1 MKKTIK
7 YFVPFIISSI
17 LIFIAQH
24 NDLWMMFWSF
34 FRIPAQTIPF
44 GDLDFILKATNV
56 KLAGFN
62 PYLENPMD
70 IRYVYPSIWLGFFE
84 LFNLNKLVNFR
95 IFNFVVIYFYVYI
108 FFDLSFRFNNN
119 YLKFILIILFF
130 SSANLLALER
140 LNIEIIVFILIY
152 LIAISKNYF
161 LRIPIFILAIYCK
174 IYPIFTIF
182 IFLRSK
188 KIFFI
193 MIASSLLIL
202 LQMKNEIL
210 FLMTFGN
217 EVALNIA
224 YGIPT
229 LVKAIWY
236 YSMKFEYL
244 INDNNYKHFKYLMI
258 VFGSVYALTL
268 ISINFKFSK
277 KNVSKTFNLD
287 EKLFICGAGIFIGRF
302 IFNSNVD
309 YSLIF
314 LIFTIPYILKISS
327 QKLKIILLL
336 SIVIIF
342 YSLLF
347 EGGNRYTYAYFFKG
361 VFIHSFKIFVFS
373 IMCFYFGKV
382 LNNHLKF

>member
-108 FFDLSFRFNNN
+108 FLDLSFRFNNN

-152 LIAISKNYF
+152 LN
-161 LRIPIFILAIYCK
+161 
-174 IYPIFTIF
+174 
-182 IFLRSK
+182 
-188 KIFFI
+188 
-193 MIASSLLIL
+193 
-202 LQMKNEIL
+202 
-210 FLMTFGN
+210 
-217 EVALNIA
+217 
-224 YGIPT
+224 
-229 LVKAIWY
+229 
-236 YSMKFEYL
+236 
-244 INDNNYKHFKYLMI
+244 
-258 VFGSVYALTL
+258 
-268 ISINFKFSK
+268 
-277 KNVSKTFNLD
+277 
-287 EKLFICGAGIFIGRF
+287 
-302 IFNSNVD
+302 
-309 YSLIF
+309 
-314 LIFTIPYILKISS
+314 
-327 QKLKIILLL
+327 
-336 SIVIIF
+336 
-342 YSLLF
+342 
-347 EGGNRYTYAYFFKG
+347 
-361 VFIHSFKIFVFS
+361 
-373 IMCFYFGKV
+373 
-382 LNNHLKF
+382 